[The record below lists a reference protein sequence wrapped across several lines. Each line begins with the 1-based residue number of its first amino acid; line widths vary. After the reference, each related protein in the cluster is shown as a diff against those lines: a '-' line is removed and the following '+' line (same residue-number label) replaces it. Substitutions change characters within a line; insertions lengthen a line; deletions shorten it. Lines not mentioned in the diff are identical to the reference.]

1 MTANADPEE
10 PSGPHPYFLA
20 IEDVFLELRGA
31 PLQLSPRDWQI
42 AREWH
47 EAGIP
52 LELVERTVRE
62 VFERRRARLE
72 AAEKD
77 DEKVWNLA
85 YLKRSV
91 KAAWRRQQELQ
102 APGAAGE
109 AEELDLPA
117 RLERLA
123 ASLPADLPGR
133 EAAAARIRALEG
145 DAQAIE
151 EGLARIDRELLE
163 QARAGLPA
171 SGRQAIERELAASRE
186 TLADRLPAEELERA
200 EERLR
205 EEVLRRRLGL
215 PVLSLFAPEAL
226 DPDAAEA

>member
-91 KAAWRRQQELQ
+91 KAAWRRQQELS

-123 ASLPADLPGR
+123 ASLPAELAGR
-133 EAAAARIRALEG
+133 EAAAAEIRALEG

-151 EGLARIDRELLE
+151 ESLARIDRELLE

-186 TLADRLPAEELERA
+186 TLADRLPADELERA

-215 PVLSLFAPEAL
+215 PLLSLFAPEAL
-226 DPDAAEA
+226 GED